1 MRVHHRGYGRVAVEV
16 LIMGDNRNP
25 FLRTLAEQPGGEDD
39 GGQDRLQVARRQ
51 VDDNPPFAS
60 LGRWLD
66 FWSRVAD
73 RVDFRIALPE
83 TGSSV
88 VGACSRPDNRPTR

>member
-1 MRVHHRGYGRVAVEV
+1 
-16 LIMGDNRNP
+16 MGDNRNP

-60 LGRWLD
+60 LGHFTQDGDEVLDVFAVVKWLAWVEVTKRA
-66 FWSRVAD
+66 FQKSAEV
-73 RVDFRIALPE
+73 FGERIF
-83 TGSSV
+83 
-88 VGACSRPDNRPTR
+88 